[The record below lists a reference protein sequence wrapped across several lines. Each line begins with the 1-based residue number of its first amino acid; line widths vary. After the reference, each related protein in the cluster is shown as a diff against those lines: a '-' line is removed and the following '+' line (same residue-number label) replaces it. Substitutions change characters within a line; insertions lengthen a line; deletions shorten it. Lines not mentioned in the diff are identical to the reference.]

1 MSCISFDSARKVL
14 MKIVDLLTYKANKI
28 VIKLHLQTRKQYSDF
43 GALTK
48 MSIQVATKIT

>member
-1 MSCISFDSARKVL
+1 